1 MDLRQR
7 QRLHDVLTFATTA
20 SIRRLLAFL
29 ERNQRKFRRLLAFLE
44 RTQRNLTDAEIHVLE
59 DMISVSNYILDMW
72 RLRRRE
78 YARHLGRTLAFHAW
92 LTSTVPSVLGQRPY
106 TVDSKNEA
114 ESGGGAGGGGLPAV
128 DDFADSDEGS
138 YISIEFISSTPA
150 AP

>member
-20 SIRRLLAFL
+20 SI
-29 ERNQRKFRRLLAFLE
+29 RRLLAFLE

-92 LTSTVPSVLGQRPY
+92 LTSTVPSAL
-106 TVDSKNEA
+106 DSKNEA

-138 YISIEFISSTPA
+138 CISIEFITSTPA